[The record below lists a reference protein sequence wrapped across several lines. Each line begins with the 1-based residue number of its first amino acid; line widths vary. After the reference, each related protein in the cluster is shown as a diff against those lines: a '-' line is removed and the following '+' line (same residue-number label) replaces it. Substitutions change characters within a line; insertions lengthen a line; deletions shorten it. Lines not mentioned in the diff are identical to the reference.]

1 MRIFGAISLLI
12 WITVAIAVAVMFDWL
27 GSRDLV
33 RAGLENALVAV
44 EQLEK
49 TGDQLQ
55 GLISDM
61 QDDGSEVVKEVKDGE
76 NSGT

>member
-12 WITVAIAVAVMFDWL
+12 WITIAIAVAVMFDWL

-55 GLISDM
+55 SLISD
-61 QDDGSEVVKEVKDGE
+61 VKDSGGE
-76 NSGT
+76 AADEAQKATGS